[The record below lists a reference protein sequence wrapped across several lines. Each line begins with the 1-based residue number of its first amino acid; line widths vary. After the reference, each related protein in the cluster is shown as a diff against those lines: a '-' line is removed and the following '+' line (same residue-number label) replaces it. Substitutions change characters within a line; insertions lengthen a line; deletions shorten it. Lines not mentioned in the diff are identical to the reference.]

1 MDNRTIIIV
10 DDSNSLSNKLR
21 GMLNTVSHNVI
32 TAENCY
38 ELMDKIYKTSPTL
51 LIFNMQVNWLHPI
64 EFVTELKNR
73 QANAPHII
81 FVYENNNDALRISE
95 ASKMDIICVKYP
107 FTMLEF
113 TTLVKDKLNI

>member
-38 ELMDKIYKTSPTL
+38 ELMDKIYKTNPTL
-51 LIFNMQVNWLHPI
+51 LIFNMQVNWLHPL

-73 QANAPHII
+73 PANTPDII
-81 FVYENNNDALRISE
+81 FVYENNYAVRISE
-95 ASKMDIICVKYP
+95 ASKMDITCIKYP

-113 TTLVKDKLNI
+113 TTLVKAKLNI